1 MEKYFDKYRGLL
13 EEQEFEPQTTES
25 QFLSR
30 LHEREGGVKAF
41 AESSKVLKP
50 SKKSR
55 RTKTLTYTIM
65 GVAAAV
71 VLALVLPWGEEERL
85 DPAVIY
91 VTNYLDG
98 VQPILAEVN
107 AMESSSEVCREMGF
121 RQSFRTCLGLRR
133 ASRKVLKD
141 WMMRRSWQS
150 RRSIAGG
157 SWIVSGIF
165 TGSAAR
171 PMLRLLCEDKLFKI
185 ILL

>member
-41 AESSKVLKP
+41 AESCNVLKP

-55 RTKTLTYTIM
+55 WTKTLTYTIM

-85 DPAVIY
+85 DPAEIY

-107 AMESSSEVCREMGF
+107 AMESSSEVCREMGVSSVIQNLLGSSESF
-121 RQSFRTCLGLRR
+121 AEGLEGLDDAQRLAVTQEYCGRQLDCIRDLYRECCAVYTS
-133 ASRKVLKD
+133 ASL
-141 WMMRRSWQS
+141 
-150 RRSIAGG
+150 
-157 SWIVSGIF
+157 
-165 TGSAAR
+165 
-171 PMLRLLCEDKLFKI
+171 
-185 ILL
+185 

>member
-41 AESSKVLKP
+41 AESCNVLKP

-55 RTKTLTYTIM
+55 WTKTLTCTII

-71 VLALVLPWGEEERL
+71 VLALVLPWSEEERL
-85 DPAVIY
+85 DPAEIY

-107 AMESSSEVCREMGF
+107 AMESSSEVCREMGVSAVIQNLLVSSESF
-121 RQSFRTCLGLRR
+121 AEGLEGLDDAQRLAVTQEYCGRQLDCIRDLYRECCAAYVS
-133 ASRKVLKD
+133 ASL
-141 WMMRRSWQS
+141 
-150 RRSIAGG
+150 
-157 SWIVSGIF
+157 
-165 TGSAAR
+165 
-171 PMLRLLCEDKLFKI
+171 
-185 ILL
+185 

>member
-30 LHEREGGVKAF
+30 LHEREGGVEVF
-41 AESSKVLKP
+41 AESCNVLKP

-55 RTKTLTYTIM
+55 WTKTLTYTIM

-98 VQPILAEVN
+98 VQPILAEVD
-107 AMESSSEVCREMGF
+107 AMESSSEVCREMGVSAVIQNLLGSSESF
-121 RQSFRTCLGLRR
+121 AEGLEGLDDAQRLAVTQEYCGRQLDCIRDLYRECCAAYTS
-133 ASRKVLKD
+133 ASL
-141 WMMRRSWQS
+141 
-150 RRSIAGG
+150 
-157 SWIVSGIF
+157 
-165 TGSAAR
+165 
-171 PMLRLLCEDKLFKI
+171 
-185 ILL
+185 

>member
-41 AESSKVLKP
+41 AESCNVLKP

-55 RTKTLTYTIM
+55 WTKTLTYTIM

-71 VLALVLPWGEEERL
+71 VLAIVLPWGEEERL
-85 DPAVIY
+85 DPAEIY

-98 VQPILAEVN
+98 VQPILAEVD
-107 AMESSSEVCREMGF
+107 AMESSSEVCREMGVSAVIQNLLGSSESF
-121 RQSFRTCLGLRR
+121 AEGLEGLDDAQRLALTQEYCGRQLDCIRNLYRECCAAYTS
-133 ASRKVLKD
+133 ASL
-141 WMMRRSWQS
+141 
-150 RRSIAGG
+150 
-157 SWIVSGIF
+157 
-165 TGSAAR
+165 
-171 PMLRLLCEDKLFKI
+171 
-185 ILL
+185 

>member
-30 LHEREGGVKAF
+30 LHEREGGVKSF
-41 AESSKVLKP
+41 AESCNVLKP

-55 RTKTLTYTIM
+55 RTKTLTYTVM

-71 VLALVLPWGEEERL
+71 VLALVLPWGEEKRL

-98 VQPILAEVN
+98 VQPILAEVD
-107 AMESSSEVCREMGF
+107 AMESSSEVCREMGVSTVIQNLLGASESF
-121 RQSFRTCLGLRR
+121 AAGLEGLDDAQRLAVTQEYCGRQLDSIRDLYRECCAAYTS
-133 ASRKVLKD
+133 ASL
-141 WMMRRSWQS
+141 
-150 RRSIAGG
+150 
-157 SWIVSGIF
+157 
-165 TGSAAR
+165 
-171 PMLRLLCEDKLFKI
+171 
-185 ILL
+185 

>member
-41 AESSKVLKP
+41 AESCNVLKP

-55 RTKTLTYTIM
+55 WTKTLTCTIM

-71 VLALVLPWGEEERL
+71 VLALVLPWSEEERL
-85 DPAVIY
+85 DPAEIY

-107 AMESSSEVCREMGF
+107 AMESSSEVCREMGVSAVIQNLLVSSESF
-121 RQSFRTCLGLRR
+121 AEGLEGLDDAQRLAVTQEYCGRQLDCIRDLYRECCAAY
-133 ASRKVLKD
+133 ASASL
-141 WMMRRSWQS
+141 
-150 RRSIAGG
+150 
-157 SWIVSGIF
+157 
-165 TGSAAR
+165 
-171 PMLRLLCEDKLFKI
+171 
-185 ILL
+185 

>member
-41 AESSKVLKP
+41 AESCNVLKP

-55 RTKTLTYTIM
+55 WTKTLTYTIM

-85 DPAVIY
+85 DPAEIY

-98 VQPILAEVN
+98 VQLILAEVD
-107 AMESSSEVCREMGF
+107 AMESSSEVCREMGVSAVIQNLLGSSESF
-121 RQSFRTCLGLRR
+121 AEGLEGLDDAQKLAVTQEYCGRQLDCIRDLYRECCAAY
-133 ASRKVLKD
+133 ASASL
-141 WMMRRSWQS
+141 
-150 RRSIAGG
+150 
-157 SWIVSGIF
+157 
-165 TGSAAR
+165 
-171 PMLRLLCEDKLFKI
+171 
-185 ILL
+185 

>member
-41 AESSKVLKP
+41 AESCNVLKP

-55 RTKTLTYTIM
+55 WTKTLTYTIM

-71 VLALVLPWGEEERL
+71 VLALMLPWGEKESL
-85 DPAVIY
+85 DPAEIY

-98 VQPILAEVN
+98 VQAILAEVN
-107 AMESSSEVCREMGF
+107 AMESSSEVCREIGVSAVIQNLLGSSESF
-121 RQSFRTCLGLRR
+121 AEGLEGLDDEQKLAVTQEYCGRQLDCIRDLYRECCAAY
-133 ASRKVLKD
+133 ASASL
-141 WMMRRSWQS
+141 
-150 RRSIAGG
+150 
-157 SWIVSGIF
+157 
-165 TGSAAR
+165 
-171 PMLRLLCEDKLFKI
+171 
-185 ILL
+185 

>member
-41 AESSKVLKP
+41 AESCNVLKP

-55 RTKTLTYTIM
+55 WTKTLTYTIM

-98 VQPILAEVN
+98 VQPILAEVD
-107 AMESSSEVCREMGF
+107 AMESSSEVCREMGVSAVIQNLLGSSESF
-121 RQSFRTCLGLRR
+121 AEGLEGLDDAQRLAVTQEYCGRQLDCIRDLYRECCAAYTS
-133 ASRKVLKD
+133 ASL
-141 WMMRRSWQS
+141 
-150 RRSIAGG
+150 
-157 SWIVSGIF
+157 
-165 TGSAAR
+165 
-171 PMLRLLCEDKLFKI
+171 
-185 ILL
+185 

>member
-41 AESSKVLKP
+41 AESCNVLKP

-55 RTKTLTYTIM
+55 WTKTLTYTIM

-85 DPAVIY
+85 DPAEIY
-91 VTNYLDG
+91 VMNYLDG
-98 VQPILAEVN
+98 VQPILAEVD
-107 AMESSSEVCREMGF
+107 AMESSSEVCREMGVSAVIQNLLGSSESF
-121 RQSFRTCLGLRR
+121 AEGLEGLDDAQRLAVTQEYCGRQLDCIRDLYRECCAAYTS
-133 ASRKVLKD
+133 ASL
-141 WMMRRSWQS
+141 
-150 RRSIAGG
+150 
-157 SWIVSGIF
+157 
-165 TGSAAR
+165 
-171 PMLRLLCEDKLFKI
+171 
-185 ILL
+185 

>member
-41 AESSKVLKP
+41 AESCNVLKP

-55 RTKTLTYTIM
+55 WTKTLTYTII

-98 VQPILAEVN
+98 VQPILAEVS
-107 AMESSSEVCREMGF
+107 AMESSSEVCREMGVSAVIQNLLGSSESF
-121 RQSFRTCLGLRR
+121 AEGLEGLDDAQRLAVTQEYCGRQLDCIRDLYRECCAAY
-133 ASRKVLKD
+133 ASASL
-141 WMMRRSWQS
+141 
-150 RRSIAGG
+150 
-157 SWIVSGIF
+157 
-165 TGSAAR
+165 
-171 PMLRLLCEDKLFKI
+171 
-185 ILL
+185 

>member
-41 AESSKVLKP
+41 AESCNVLKP

-55 RTKTLTYTIM
+55 WTKTLTYTIM

-71 VLALVLPWGEEERL
+71 VLALMLPWGEKERL
-85 DPAVIY
+85 DLAEIY

-98 VQPILAEVN
+98 VQPILAEVD
-107 AMESSSEVCREMGF
+107 AMESSSEVCREMGVSAVIQNLLGSSESF
-121 RQSFRTCLGLRR
+121 AEGLEGLDDAQRLAVTQEYCGRQLDCIRDLYRECCAAY
-133 ASRKVLKD
+133 ASASL
-141 WMMRRSWQS
+141 
-150 RRSIAGG
+150 
-157 SWIVSGIF
+157 
-165 TGSAAR
+165 
-171 PMLRLLCEDKLFKI
+171 
-185 ILL
+185 

>member
-30 LHEREGGVKAF
+30 LHERAGGVKSF
-41 AESSKVLKP
+41 AESGIVLKP
-50 SKKSR
+50 SRKSR
-55 RTKTLTYTIM
+55 WTKALTYTIIGM
-65 GVAAAV
+65 AAAV

-107 AMESSSEVCREMGF
+107 AMESSSEVCREMGVSSVIQNLLGSSESF
-121 RQSFRTCLGLRR
+121 AEGLEGLDDAQRLAVTQEYCGRQLDCIRDLYLECCAAYVS
-133 ASRKVLKD
+133 ASL
-141 WMMRRSWQS
+141 
-150 RRSIAGG
+150 
-157 SWIVSGIF
+157 
-165 TGSAAR
+165 
-171 PMLRLLCEDKLFKI
+171 
-185 ILL
+185 

>member
-41 AESSKVLKP
+41 AESCNVLKP

-55 RTKTLTYTIM
+55 WTKTLTYTII

-71 VLALVLPWGEEERL
+71 VLALVLPCGEKERL
-85 DPAVIY
+85 DPAEIY

-98 VQPILAEVN
+98 VQPILTEVD
-107 AMESSSEVCREMGF
+107 AMESSSEVCREMGVSAVIQNLLGSSESF
-121 RQSFRTCLGLRR
+121 AEGLEGLDDAQRLAVTQEYCGRQLDCIRDLYRECCAAY
-133 ASRKVLKD
+133 ASASL
-141 WMMRRSWQS
+141 
-150 RRSIAGG
+150 
-157 SWIVSGIF
+157 
-165 TGSAAR
+165 
-171 PMLRLLCEDKLFKI
+171 
-185 ILL
+185 

>member
-41 AESSKVLKP
+41 AESCNVLKP

-55 RTKTLTYTIM
+55 WTKALTCTIIGM
-65 GVAAAV
+65 AVAV

-85 DPAVIY
+85 DPAEIY

-98 VQPILAEVN
+98 VQPILTDVN
-107 AMESSSEVCREMGF
+107 AMESSSEVCREMGVSSVIQNLLGSSESF
-121 RQSFRTCLGLRR
+121 AEGLEGLDDAQRLAVTQEYCGRQLDCIRDLYRECCAAY
-133 ASRKVLKD
+133 ASASL
-141 WMMRRSWQS
+141 
-150 RRSIAGG
+150 
-157 SWIVSGIF
+157 
-165 TGSAAR
+165 
-171 PMLRLLCEDKLFKI
+171 
-185 ILL
+185 

>member
-41 AESSKVLKP
+41 AESRNVLKP

-55 RTKTLTYTIM
+55 WIKTLTCTIM

-71 VLALVLPWGEEERL
+71 VLALVLPWSEEERL
-85 DPAVIY
+85 DPAEIY

-107 AMESSSEVCREMGF
+107 AMESSSEVCREMGVSAVIQNLLVSSESF
-121 RQSFRTCLGLRR
+121 AEGLEGLDDAQRLAVTQEYCGRQLDCIRDLYRECCAAY
-133 ASRKVLKD
+133 ASASL
-141 WMMRRSWQS
+141 
-150 RRSIAGG
+150 
-157 SWIVSGIF
+157 
-165 TGSAAR
+165 
-171 PMLRLLCEDKLFKI
+171 
-185 ILL
+185 

>member
-41 AESSKVLKP
+41 AESRNVLKP

-55 RTKTLTYTIM
+55 WAKTLTCTIM

-71 VLALVLPWGEEERL
+71 VLALVLPWSEEERL
-85 DPAVIY
+85 DPAEIY

-107 AMESSSEVCREMGF
+107 AMESSSEVCREMGVSAVIQNLLVSSESF
-121 RQSFRTCLGLRR
+121 AEGLEGLDDAQRLAVTQEYCGRQLDCIRDLYRECCAAYVS
-133 ASRKVLKD
+133 ASL
-141 WMMRRSWQS
+141 
-150 RRSIAGG
+150 
-157 SWIVSGIF
+157 
-165 TGSAAR
+165 
-171 PMLRLLCEDKLFKI
+171 
-185 ILL
+185 

>member
-30 LHEREGGVKAF
+30 LHEWEGGVKAF
-41 AESSKVLKP
+41 AESCNVLKP

-55 RTKTLTYTIM
+55 WTKTLTYTII

-107 AMESSSEVCREMGF
+107 AMESSSEVCREMGVSAVIQNLLGSSESF
-121 RQSFRTCLGLRR
+121 AEGLEGLDDAQRLAVTQEYCGRQLDCIRDLYRECCAAY
-133 ASRKVLKD
+133 ASASL
-141 WMMRRSWQS
+141 
-150 RRSIAGG
+150 
-157 SWIVSGIF
+157 
-165 TGSAAR
+165 
-171 PMLRLLCEDKLFKI
+171 
-185 ILL
+185 

>member
-30 LHEREGGVKAF
+30 LHEREGGVN
-41 AESSKVLKP
+41 AESCNVLKS

-55 RTKTLTYTIM
+55 WTKTLTFTIM

-98 VQPILAEVN
+98 VQPILAEVS
-107 AMESSSEVCREMGF
+107 AMESSSEVCREMGVSAVIQNLLGSSESF
-121 RQSFRTCLGLRR
+121 AEGLEGLDDAQRLAVTQEYCGRQLDCIRDLYRECCAAY
-133 ASRKVLKD
+133 ASASL
-141 WMMRRSWQS
+141 
-150 RRSIAGG
+150 
-157 SWIVSGIF
+157 
-165 TGSAAR
+165 
-171 PMLRLLCEDKLFKI
+171 
-185 ILL
+185 

>member
-41 AESSKVLKP
+41 AESSNVLKP

-55 RTKTLTYTIM
+55 WTKTLTCTII

-71 VLALVLPWGEEERL
+71 VLALVLPWSEEERL
-85 DPAVIY
+85 DPAEIY

-98 VQPILAEVN
+98 VQPILAEVD
-107 AMESSSEVCREMGF
+107 AMESSSEVCREMGVSAVIQNLLVSSESF
-121 RQSFRTCLGLRR
+121 AEGLEGLDDAQRLAVTQEYCGRQLDCIRDLYRECCAAY
-133 ASRKVLKD
+133 ASASL
-141 WMMRRSWQS
+141 
-150 RRSIAGG
+150 
-157 SWIVSGIF
+157 
-165 TGSAAR
+165 
-171 PMLRLLCEDKLFKI
+171 
-185 ILL
+185 

>member
-30 LHEREGGVKAF
+30 LHEREGGVN
-41 AESSKVLKP
+41 AESRNVLKP

-55 RTKTLTYTIM
+55 WTKTLTYTIM

-85 DPAVIY
+85 DPAEIY

-107 AMESSSEVCREMGF
+107 AMESSSEVCREMGVSAVIQNLLGSSESF
-121 RQSFRTCLGLRR
+121 AEGLEGLDDAQRLAVTQEYCGRQLDCIRDLYRECCAAY
-133 ASRKVLKD
+133 ASASL
-141 WMMRRSWQS
+141 
-150 RRSIAGG
+150 
-157 SWIVSGIF
+157 
-165 TGSAAR
+165 
-171 PMLRLLCEDKLFKI
+171 
-185 ILL
+185 

>member
-30 LHEREGGVKAF
+30 LHERTGGVKSF
-41 AESSKVLKP
+41 DESGVVLKP
-50 SKKSR
+50 SRKSR
-55 RTKTLTYTIM
+55 WTKALTYTIM

-98 VQPILAEVN
+98 VQPILAEVD
-107 AMESSSEVCREMGF
+107 AMESSSEVCREMGVSAVIQNLLGSSESF
-121 RQSFRTCLGLRR
+121 AEGLEGLDDAQRLAVTQEYCGRQLDCIRDLYRECCAAN
-133 ASRKVLKD
+133 ASASL
-141 WMMRRSWQS
+141 
-150 RRSIAGG
+150 
-157 SWIVSGIF
+157 
-165 TGSAAR
+165 
-171 PMLRLLCEDKLFKI
+171 
-185 ILL
+185 

>member
-13 EEQEFEPQTTES
+13 EDQEFEPQTTES

-41 AESSKVLKP
+41 AESCNVLKP

-55 RTKTLTYTIM
+55 WTKTLTCTII

-71 VLALVLPWGEEERL
+71 VLALVLPWSEEERL
-85 DPAVIY
+85 DPAEIY

-107 AMESSSEVCREMGF
+107 AMESSSEVCREMGVSAVIQNLLVSSESF
-121 RQSFRTCLGLRR
+121 AEGLEGLDDAQRLAVTQEYCGRQLDCIRDLYRECCTAY
-133 ASRKVLKD
+133 ASASL
-141 WMMRRSWQS
+141 
-150 RRSIAGG
+150 
-157 SWIVSGIF
+157 
-165 TGSAAR
+165 
-171 PMLRLLCEDKLFKI
+171 
-185 ILL
+185 

>member
-41 AESSKVLKP
+41 AESCNVLKP

-71 VLALVLPWGEEERL
+71 VLALVLPWGENERL
-85 DPAVIY
+85 DPAEIY

-107 AMESSSEVCREMGF
+107 AMESSSEVCREMGVSAVIQNLLGSSESF
-121 RQSFRTCLGLRR
+121 AEGLEGLDDAQRLAVTQEYCGRQLDCIRDLYRECCAAY
-133 ASRKVLKD
+133 ASASL
-141 WMMRRSWQS
+141 
-150 RRSIAGG
+150 
-157 SWIVSGIF
+157 
-165 TGSAAR
+165 
-171 PMLRLLCEDKLFKI
+171 
-185 ILL
+185 

>member
-30 LHEREGGVKAF
+30 LHEREGGVKDF
-41 AESSKVLKP
+41 AESCNVLKP

-55 RTKTLTYTIM
+55 WTKTLTYTIM

-107 AMESSSEVCREMGF
+107 AMESSSEVCREMGVSAVIQNLLVSSESF
-121 RQSFRTCLGLRR
+121 AEGLEGLDDAQRLAVTQEYCGRQLDCIRDLYRECCAAY
-133 ASRKVLKD
+133 ASASL
-141 WMMRRSWQS
+141 
-150 RRSIAGG
+150 
-157 SWIVSGIF
+157 
-165 TGSAAR
+165 
-171 PMLRLLCEDKLFKI
+171 
-185 ILL
+185 

>member
-41 AESSKVLKP
+41 AESCNVLKP

-55 RTKTLTYTIM
+55 WTKTLTYTIM

-98 VQPILAEVN
+98 VQPILAEVS
-107 AMESSSEVCREMGF
+107 AMESSSEVCREMGVSAVIQNLLGSSESF
-121 RQSFRTCLGLRR
+121 AEGLEGLDDAQRLAVTQEYCGRQLDCIRDLYRECCAAYTS
-133 ASRKVLKD
+133 ASL
-141 WMMRRSWQS
+141 
-150 RRSIAGG
+150 
-157 SWIVSGIF
+157 
-165 TGSAAR
+165 
-171 PMLRLLCEDKLFKI
+171 
-185 ILL
+185 

>member
-41 AESSKVLKP
+41 AESCNVLKP
-50 SKKSR
+50 SKQSR
-55 RTKTLTYTIM
+55 WTKTLTYTIM

-85 DPAVIY
+85 DPAEIY

-98 VQPILAEVN
+98 VQPILAEVD
-107 AMESSSEVCREMGF
+107 AMESSSEVCREMGVSAVIQNLLGSSESF
-121 RQSFRTCLGLRR
+121 AEGLEGLDDAQRLAVTQEYCGRQLDCIRDLYRECCAAYTS
-133 ASRKVLKD
+133 ASL
-141 WMMRRSWQS
+141 
-150 RRSIAGG
+150 
-157 SWIVSGIF
+157 
-165 TGSAAR
+165 
-171 PMLRLLCEDKLFKI
+171 
-185 ILL
+185 